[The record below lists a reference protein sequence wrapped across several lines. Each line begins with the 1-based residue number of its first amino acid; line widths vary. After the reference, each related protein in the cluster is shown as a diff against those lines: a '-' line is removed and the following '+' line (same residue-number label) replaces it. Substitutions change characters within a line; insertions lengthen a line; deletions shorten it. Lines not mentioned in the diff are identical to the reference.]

1 MLIVMLREGIESFLI
16 VAIAAACLQKSG
28 RAALLP
34 ALWWGT
40 GTAVVLS
47 CVLGAFL
54 AEWAVIPLHEA
65 ILALVA
71 AILVVAMVVVM
82 LGAAR
87 HMRAD
92 IGARLEAAAL
102 KSGAAAWLG
111 VFLFA
116 VLMVTREGMEA
127 AFITAS
133 LVRQSLPWELVAGG
147 LTGDRKSTRL
157 NSSHG

>member
-16 VAIAAACLQKSG
+16 VAIAAACLRKSG

-54 AEWAVIPLHEA
+54 AEWAVIPLHEG

-92 IGARLEAAAL
+92 IGARLKAAAL
-102 KSGAAAWLG
+102 KSGAAAL
-111 VFLFA
+111 
-116 VLMVTREGMEA
+116 
-127 AFITAS
+127 
-133 LVRQSLPWELVAGG
+133 
-147 LTGDRKSTRL
+147 
-157 NSSHG
+157 SSHR